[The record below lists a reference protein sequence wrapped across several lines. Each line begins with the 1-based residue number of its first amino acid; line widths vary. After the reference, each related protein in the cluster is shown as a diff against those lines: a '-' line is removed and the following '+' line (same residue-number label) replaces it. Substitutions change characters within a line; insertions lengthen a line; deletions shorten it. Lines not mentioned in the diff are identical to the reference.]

1 MPEGPYKDPREDD
14 IVYDDRRISRPD
26 ASVPDWASVD
36 AAYRPIPIVWFAGA
50 LLLQIIAQPVV
61 FGIARGVLGL
71 SPYVVIAAALLASG
85 IIWHFAMERGMA
97 TASFGWR
104 FATGLMLAFFFAIT
118 ALTALR

>member
-36 AAYRPIPIVWFAGA
+36 ATYRPIPIVWFAGA
-50 LLLQIIAQPVV
+50 LLLQIIAQPVL
-61 FGIARGVLGL
+61 FAIFRGVLGF
-71 SPYVVIAAALLASG
+71 SPLVVVAVALLASG
-85 IIWHFAMERGMA
+85 IIWHFAMGRGMA

-104 FATGLMLAFFFAIT
+104 VATALMLAFFFAIT
-118 ALTALR
+118 ALTALA

>member
-36 AAYRPIPIVWFAGA
+36 ATYRPVPIVWFAGA
-50 LLLQIIAQPVV
+50 LLLQIIAQPVLFAIV
-61 FGIARGVLGL
+61 RGALGF
-71 SPYVVIAAALLASG
+71 SPLVVVAVALLASG

-104 FATGLMLAFFFAIT
+104 FATALMLAFFFAIT
-118 ALTALR
+118 ALTALA